1 MADANIIIKLVDQ
14 TRGGISSVSGNIDNL
29 NRSAKNTHSNLDG
42 MQKRIVAIGAAIAT
56 SFAVKKIIDVTA
68 RFEDLRD
75 SLNTVTGSI
84 ENGSD
89 AFKFIQDF
97 ATKSQ
102 FGVETL
108 TETFIKL
115 KAAGIE
121 PTAELLTTFTDTA
134 AVTTDQIGSLTAITD
149 LFARTTSG
157 GLGLEELNRLADRGI
172 PVFKILEDQIGITRL
187 EVSEFGKTSEGAR
200 EITEALIRGLN
211 QEFGGATQDRLD
223 NLSTA
228 MSNFGIAVDNAI
240 GVFGEGLKPALV
252 EGTTII
258 TNFISKN
265 EELIASFGRL
275 VGEGMLYV
283 IENFDKIVVAAGAF
297 FAVLAVSKIANIVTG
312 IATLARG
319 IVALNL
325 TMATNPIGLAL
336 LAISGTIVLLYTQ
349 WDNLKAIA
357 TKALDAIVVSGLTL
371 EKWFYE
377 FLDIVI
383 NGVPNAFLD
392 MGKRAAN
399 VMSALVAAAKDPFNA
414 FEAFRDELK
423 RGNEQLEDNRITVVD
438 FSGKIEDLDRRIGE
452 VSSSTD
458 ENTKVMGE
466 NADGTDELKR
476 GNEQLEDNR
485 ITVVDFSGK
494 IEDLDRRIG
503 EVSSSTDENT
513 KVMDKN
519 ADGTDDLS
527 DTKDDLTDA
536 AGENSNALDDNT
548 DALAENER
556 EARAAERAAANLRA
570 AIERGTNAV
579 NDSIK
584 AYENETYA
592 MGLGEDK
599 KEDLMRLIDEEQR
612 LRKEAGDE
620 IAALTE
626 EQIRQILE
634 LDSINEAAA
643 LNFIQLSD
651 DQIAALART
660 TEARREA
667 TATRTRLAEQEREQA
682 RQTEEFTRDTERAI
696 QRHYEDTTIK
706 SQQLTDEL
714 EEYVQRARQQGKEND
729 AEVQRAIRAYRYEIN
744 QEITKEYQ
752 DMIDEQVSAQNEFKS
767 KFSGI
772 YDDIFDKISDW
783 TGKSRSELEKYS
795 QYAELFLG
803 VNPMNSLTNMVTNGL
818 MGINNF
824 ATGGANQMGNFAG
837 QTMGYM
843 DATGNFIA
851 TNTFGQN
858 GQAAGGIAGFVQ
870 YALQALGGGGGLF
883 GVVTALFSGLG
894 LNLQGIFSNVF
905 SWIGNGL
912 SGIGGF
918 LGDIWGGIKSFG
930 SSVFGG
936 IGDFFGGLVSGV
948 SNFFSGLFEDGG
960 YIKPGTVGIVGEAG
974 AELVSGPAN
983 VMSARDTAGVLGG
996 GQGVNINF
1004 NIQAVDAKGI
1014 DQLLIERK
1022 TLIADVVRDAV
1033 SSSGRR
1039 I

>member
-466 NADGTDELKR
+466 NADGTD
-476 GNEQLEDNR
+476 
-485 ITVVDFSGK
+485 
-494 IEDLDRRIG
+494 
-503 EVSSSTDENT
+503 
-513 KVMDKN
+513 
-519 ADGTDDLS
+519 DLS

-536 AGENSNALDDNT
+536 AGENSDALDDNT
-548 DALAENER
+548 DALVENER

>member
-458 ENTKVMGE
+458 ENTKVM
-466 NADGTDELKR
+466 
-476 GNEQLEDNR
+476 
-485 ITVVDFSGK
+485 
-494 IEDLDRRIG
+494 
-503 EVSSSTDENT
+503 
-513 KVMDKN
+513 DKN

-536 AGENSNALDDNT
+536 AGENSDALDDNT
-548 DALAENER
+548 DALVENER

-696 QRHYEDTTIK
+696 QRHYEDTTAK

>member
-414 FEAFRDELK
+414 FEAFR
-423 RGNEQLEDNRITVVD
+423 
-438 FSGKIEDLDRRIGE
+438 
-452 VSSSTD
+452 
-458 ENTKVMGE
+458 
-466 NADGTDELKR
+466 DELKR

>member
-458 ENTKVMGE
+458 ENTKVM
-466 NADGTDELKR
+466 
-476 GNEQLEDNR
+476 
-485 ITVVDFSGK
+485 
-494 IEDLDRRIG
+494 
-503 EVSSSTDENT
+503 
-513 KVMDKN
+513 DKN

-837 QTMGYM
+837 KTMGYM

>member
-458 ENTKVMGE
+458 ENTKVM
-466 NADGTDELKR
+466 
-476 GNEQLEDNR
+476 
-485 ITVVDFSGK
+485 
-494 IEDLDRRIG
+494 
-503 EVSSSTDENT
+503 
-513 KVMDKN
+513 DKN

-696 QRHYEDTTIK
+696 QRHYEDTTAK

>member
-466 NADGTDELKR
+466 
-476 GNEQLEDNR
+476 
-485 ITVVDFSGK
+485 
-494 IEDLDRRIG
+494 
-503 EVSSSTDENT
+503 
-513 KVMDKN
+513 N